1 MPTVG
6 NPWSRI
12 AAAPDAEVK
21 AYKGLRSQ
29 IVAQLEHEGV
39 DTTAYAASKRAFV
52 GRSTDN
58 TAETLKRIEQNY
70 LRDKRALLQAL
81 AGLATKKVTKG
92 LAAAQARNV
101 EATQLNDEVDAK
113 LQTAL
118 GGLEGV
124 ITAIRSAGNAN
135 YQQAQMLN
143 RQHDELEACDTA
155 LCEGAADEAEDAE
168 LAAAL
173 AAPMFSPAL
182 MVRLSP
188 LRLP

>member
-81 AGLATKKVTKG
+81 AGLATKKVPG
-92 LAAAQARNV
+92 GCAGAQR
-101 EATQLNDEVDAK
+101 
-113 LQTAL
+113 
-118 GGLEGV
+118 GSY
-124 ITAIRSAGNAN
+124 SAE
-135 YQQAQMLN
+135 
-143 RQHDELEACDTA
+143 R
-155 LCEGAADEAEDAE
+155 
-168 LAAAL
+168 
-173 AAPMFSPAL
+173 
-182 MVRLSP
+182 
-188 LRLP
+188 